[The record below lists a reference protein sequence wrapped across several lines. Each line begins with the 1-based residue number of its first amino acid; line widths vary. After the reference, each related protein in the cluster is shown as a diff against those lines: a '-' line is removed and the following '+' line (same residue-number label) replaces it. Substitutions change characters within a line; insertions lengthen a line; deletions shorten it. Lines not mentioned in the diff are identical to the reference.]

1 MCSQTKFSTNESLI
15 QHLYSAHMG
24 IIKKKKKCDFCMISF
39 CGGINV
45 TKKHQRS
52 PNIPEIISHLFNCYQ
67 KKGNKITNQREPVD
81 IPVRAEKKRIIAKK
95 KPFLGS
101 FSWGR

>member
-1 MCSQTKFSTNESLI
+1 
-15 QHLYSAHMG
+15 MG
-24 IIKKKKKCDFCMISF
+24 IIKEKKKCDLCMISF
-39 CGGINV
+39 RGGIN
-45 TKKHQRS
+45 TSRKHQRS
-52 PNIPEIISHLFNCYQ
+52 PNIPERISHLFNCYQ